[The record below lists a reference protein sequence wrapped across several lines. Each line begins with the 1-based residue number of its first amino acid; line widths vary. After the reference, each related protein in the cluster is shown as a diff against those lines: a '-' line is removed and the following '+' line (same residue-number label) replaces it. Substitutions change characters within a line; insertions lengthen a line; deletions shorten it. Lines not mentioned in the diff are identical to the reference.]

1 MRKLAFIRPLG
12 SGAVGTVY
20 LADMVS
26 GRGFRRQVA
35 VKVLMGA
42 QPGAE
47 QFLTRMRDEARLL
60 GLLNDE
66 RILEV
71 SELVRVA
78 SRDAVIMEF
87 VEGIDLATVVE
98 AGQVIPARALAEIGA
113 MVAGALH
120 KAHVATHPSSGA
132 PLGVIHRD
140 VKPANVMVTVR
151 GSVKL
156 LDFGVARAHFEA
168 RESYT
173 GQLVLGTLNYMAPE
187 YIVTGEVTPAADIYG
202 LGIALFEA
210 ASGHEFGQP
219 RIRRER
225 FESAVEEALVS
236 IRDSHGAL
244 IPIFERMLLW
254 DPTARPDGQ
263 TLERELMAA
272 ADELRGSS
280 LRSWASSAIPPLLA
294 DASGAPED
302 PIGLAGQE
310 FEISTGGSEQTMPF
324 GPLGA
329 SAGLDGPVPPAQ
341 APAPASDP
349 SRPAPGP
356 IKPAPRTLP
365 SSPAVAA
372 PSAAQPPTPPAGSVP
387 ATLPLPIGPNE
398 AGSPRPVSPPASKPS
413 AAPPRPPTRRKRK
426 RGSNL
431 GLAIKSLLI
440 GAGIGFILVVVAALI
455 LLGS

>member
-1 MRKLAFIRPLG
+1 MRKLAFIKPLG

-35 VKVLMGA
+35 VKVLMGD

-87 VEGIDLATVVE
+87 VEGTDLASIVESEQVV
-98 AGQVIPARALAEIGA
+98 PDRALAEIGA

-120 KAHVATHPSSGA
+120 KAHTATHPSSGE
-132 PLGVIHRD
+132 PLNVIHRD
-140 VKPANVMVTVR
+140 VKPANIMVTVR

-168 RESYT
+168 RESFT

-202 LGIALFEA
+202 LGIALYEA
-210 ASGHEFGQP
+210 ASGSTFGQP

-225 FESAVEEALVS
+225 FEAAVEEALAS
-236 IRDSHGAL
+236 IQASHGELVPLLAS
-244 IPIFERMLLW
+244 MLRW
-254 DPTARPDGQ
+254 EPTERPDGA
-263 TLERELMAA
+263 TLERQLMAA
-272 ADELRGSS
+272 ADDLRGTS
-280 LRSWASSAIPPLLA
+280 LRSWAATAIPPLIV
-294 DASGAPED
+294 GTGVIPQD

-310 FEISTGGSEQTMPF
+310 FDIKVGGSEGTYPF
-324 GPLGA
+324 DTTPRP
-329 SAGLDGPVPPAQ
+329 SIDEPVPAPSPVPA
-341 APAPASDP
+341 APARPTTSPAAPPIEPSPASP
-349 SRPAPGP
+349 
-356 IKPAPRTLP
+356 PR
-365 SSPAVAA
+365 
-372 PSAAQPPTPPAGSVP
+372 PPTSVP
-387 ATLPLPIGPNE
+387 ATLPLPMDTRDEP
-398 AGSPRPVSPPASKPS
+398 APPAPPPPRAPPSKPT
-413 AAPPRPPTRRKRK
+413 PPAHRPARK
-426 RGSNL
+426 GSSSM

-440 GAGIGFILVVVAALI
+440 GAGIGFILVVVAAL
-455 LLGS
+455 LVLGN

>member
-1 MRKLAFIRPLG
+1 MRKLAFIRALG

-26 GRGFRRQVA
+26 ERGFRRQVA
-35 VKVLMGA
+35 VKVLMGD

-78 SRDAVIMEF
+78 DRDAVIMEY
-87 VEGIDLATVVE
+87 VEGIDLSSIVDK
-98 AGQVIPARALAEIGA
+98 GQVVPARALAEIGA

-120 KAHVATHPSSGA
+120 KAHNATHPGSGE

-140 VKPANVMVTVR
+140 VKPANIMVTVR

-210 ASGHEFGQP
+210 ASGRTFGQP

-225 FESAVEEALVS
+225 FESAVHEALGT
-236 IRDSHGAL
+236 IAETHGEL
-244 IPIFERMLLW
+244 IPILERMLQW
-254 DPTARPDGQ
+254 EPDTRPDGG
-263 TLERELMAA
+263 TLERELMVA

-280 LRSWASSAIPPLLA
+280 LRSWAASTIPPIREGSV
-294 DASGAPED
+294 DGAPD
-302 PIGLAGQE
+302 PIGLAPNDYDIQ
-310 FEISTGGSEQTMPF
+310 TGSAGHTMPLLL
-324 GPLGA
+324 PADPSLVAPVA
-329 SAGLDGPVPPAQ
+329 SGRPPVPERAVTPADGPAVDRPPSPHPARQPLAPTRPQPPPRKPEHHAAPPPQ
-341 APAPASDP
+341 APRPTPP
-349 SRPAPGP
+349 SARPAPR
-356 IKPAPRTLP
+356 PRERY
-365 SSPAVAA
+365 SS
-372 PSAAQPPTPPAGSVP
+372 
-387 ATLPLPIGPNE
+387 
-398 AGSPRPVSPPASKPS
+398 
-413 AAPPRPPTRRKRK
+413 
-426 RGSNL
+426 L
-431 GLAIKSLLI
+431 GLAIKSLLL

-455 LLGS
+455 VLGS

>member
-35 VKVLMGA
+35 VKVLMGD

-87 VEGIDLATVVE
+87 VEGIDLASIVEGDEVV
-98 AGQVIPARALAEIGA
+98 PARALAEIGA

-120 KAHVATHPSSGA
+120 KAHTATHPGSLE
-132 PLGVIHRD
+132 PLNVIHRD
-140 VKPANVMVTVR
+140 VKPANIMVTVR

-168 RESYT
+168 RESFT

-210 ASGHEFGQP
+210 ASGKTFGQP

-225 FESAVEEALVS
+225 FETAVEEALES
-236 IRDSHGAL
+236 IQQSHGELVPLLAS
-244 IPIFERMLLW
+244 MLEW
-254 DPTARPDGQ
+254 EPTARPDGAI
-263 TLERELMAA
+263 LERQLMAA
-272 ADELRGSS
+272 ADELRGNS
-280 LRSWASSAIPPLLA
+280 LRSWAATAIPPRLEGTGS
-294 DASGAPED
+294 DIKD
-302 PIGLAGQE
+302 PIGLAGE
-310 FEISTGGSEQTMPF
+310 EYDIKVGGPEQTYAFDAQSRQPI
-324 GPLGA
+324 
-329 SAGLDGPVPPAQ
+329 DEPVPPASQ
-341 APAPASDP
+341 PPPARPEPEPPRVPPRVSSTMPLPAAARGEPPPP
-349 SRPAPGP
+349 SRPAE
-356 IKPAPRTLP
+356 
-365 SSPAVAA
+365 AA
-372 PSAAQPPTPPAGSVP
+372 PPPPTPPAAP
-387 ATLPLPIGPNE
+387 A
-398 AGSPRPVSPPASKPS
+398 PRPA
-413 AAPPRPPTRRKRK
+413 RRG
-426 RGSNL
+426 GSSL

-440 GAGIGFILVVVAALI
+440 GAGIGFILVVVAAL
-455 LLGS
+455 LVLGN